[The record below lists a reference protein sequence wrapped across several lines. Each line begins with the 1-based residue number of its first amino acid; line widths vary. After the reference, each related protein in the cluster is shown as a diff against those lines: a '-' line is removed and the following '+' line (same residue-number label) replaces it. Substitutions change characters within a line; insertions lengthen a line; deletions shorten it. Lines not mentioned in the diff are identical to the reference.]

1 MARKRFALQATCYD
15 RKGKVLSVGKNNYSK
30 SHPLMLHFAKLAGES
45 EEKIYLHA
53 ELKAVLLAGDRSITS
68 IFVERYD
75 AHGQPKLAKPCKT
88 CQQMLK
94 AFGVQE
100 IRYTTSHG
108 IELCILKG
116 NDVYTK

>member
-1 MARKRFALQATCYD
+1 MARKRFELQATCYD
-15 RKGKVLSVGKNNYSK
+15 KKGKVLSTGKNNYSK
-30 SHPLMLHFAKLAGES
+30 SHPLMLHLAKLAGES

-53 ELKAVLLAGDRSITS
+53 ELKAVLSAGSRDVASIL
-68 IFVERYD
+68 VERYD
-75 AHGQPKLAKPCKT
+75 SHGNPRLAKPCKT

-108 IELCILKG
+108 IETQE
-116 NDVYTK
+116 D